1 MVSALSVTVNIP
13 NIGLI
18 IYYLV
23 CIIALPI
30 ILVNTQNEKL
40 LQLYLPLL
48 PIAVVLQ
55 ECGNPNMYQNILLGI
70 NLIMF
75 PSFLHLLLI
84 Y

>member
-1 MVSALSVTVNIP
+1 MYNINNIMVSALSVTVNMP

-30 ILVNTQNEKL
+30 ILINTQNEKL

-48 PIAVVLQ
+48 LPIAVVLQ
-55 ECGNPNMYQNILLGI
+55 ESGESKYVSKYFNKGRN
-70 NLIMF
+70 
-75 PSFLHLLLI
+75 
-84 Y
+84 